1 MNEAL
6 FARIASTPF
15 ETYLRFQEAFMEKI
29 SKSARLK
36 DGTEV
41 TIRTL
46 GNRDASAL
54 LSFFRGMP
62 EDDRLFL
69 NEDVTQSEVIE
80 RWIEENESGTTFSI
94 VGERN
99 AAIIANATFHLDKYG
114 WHRDMAEIRCAVA
127 REFQHKGLGTILVRE
142 LVAHAEKEGVN
153 KITAKMMDCHA
164 SAQKAF
170 KKLGFKQEYALK
182 DFVIDLKGKPHT
194 LVIMVNDVAQL
205 WKKMED
211 LLLDY
216 DTKTNQW
223 AV

>member
-1 MNEAL
+1 
-6 FARIASTPF
+6 
-15 ETYLRFQEAFMEKI
+15 MEQI

-41 TIRTL
+41 TIRNL
-46 GNRDASAL
+46 SKQDGSAL
-54 LSFFRGMP
+54 LSFFRGLP

-69 NEDVTQSEVIE
+69 NEDVTRSEVIE
-80 RWIEENESGTTFSI
+80 RWIKEDESGTVFSI
-94 VGERN
+94 VAEKN
-99 AAIIANATFHLDKYG
+99 SAIVANATFHLNKYG

-127 REFQHKGLGTILVRE
+127 KEFQQKGLGTILMRE
-142 LVAHAEKEGVN
+142 LVAHADKLGVN
-153 KITAKMMDCHA
+153 KITAKMMDCHT

-170 KKLGFKQEYALK
+170 KRLGFKKEYVLK

-216 DTKTNQW
+216 DTKSNQW